1 MVHLTCMSLIYLN
14 LKLGFYIN
22 LFLKTKVNINIILP
36 RKASQ
41 DQFLPERY
49 KLTLK
54 NQKIAEVKGDIKEV
68 EVFPGQSLEWWFV
81 PVKTGVFND
90 LFCNVK
96 DKKTNLTHSE
106 MGMTGTIKIY

>member
-1 MVHLTCMSLIYLN
+1 MYEP
-14 LKLGFYIN
+14 
-22 LFLKTKVNINIILP
+22 NILE
-36 RKASQ
+36 
-41 DQFLPERY
+41 FETGVLY
-49 KLTLK
+49 KLILENKSKYKHYFTSYSFSRSIFTRKVQVNFK

-81 PVKTGVFND
+81 PVKAGVFND